1 MKRILFVLVS
11 AILAGTSFAS
21 NLSRDIVAKVSN
33 SGETVLVQQDQ
44 NLILEMPTSVIDN
57 ADWHYSH
64 SSHVSHGSHGSHG
77 SHSSHVSHY
86 SSRF

>member
-11 AILAGTSFAS
+11 AFLAGTSFAT
-21 NLSRDIVAKVSN
+21 NLSKDIVAKVSN
-33 SGETVLVQQDQ
+33 NNETSVNQQGQ
-44 NLILEMPTSVIDN
+44 NLILEMPTSVSTN

-64 SSHVSHGSHGSHG
+64 SSHS
-77 SHSSHVSHY
+77 SHSSHRSHTSHY